1 MATFLRSPEHNTARI
16 KQTGANRSYCL
27 SSEQRVLSKT
37 EEDTAM
43 SDSQEP
49 PAKRARLEADAPF
62 TGVSSFDAPGSPVDD
77 LDDDFYDTSPVKP
90 AAQSAPHDGPSASL
104 TATAPA
110 PSSFS
115 LPGLG
120 SLGGTT
126 VTQPTAQ
133 IDADTVMNNAVHEEG
148 ELKDE
153 EADHDASAVKPP
165 VANQL
170 QALDEA
176 PQHGKPS
183 RSELHVA
190 SLTPAQD
197 ASAVITTTSSAVD
210 AAANVTESAADID
223 TEAKHKPSADAA
235 SAEAAEEPTADESK
249 AEFLRI
255 GEANRDNKDAEWQLD
270 SDASDSSS
278 DSSSSDDSSDDE
290 ADEGELMDPEEM
302 VRLLMAESADDA
314 GAAAKAKVK
323 TLNELDEQ
331 YEKPDIKVENETQ
344 ITELGKVENIVDN
357 LILVRANT
365 SGDYQVLESGS
376 ALCLKDFTIIGKISE
391 QIGRVEEPRYSVG
404 FNDPAEIT
412 TLGIAKDTTIY
423 YVDAHSTLVFTEP
436 LRKQKHTDASNLHDE
451 ETNEVEFSDDEAE
464 AEYKR
469 QQKQAKKARQEAK
482 HEPEPEPEQKPIP
495 TGPRGYVDKPVSYFS
510 PATEYQGGGLKYSDD
525 EDEDLGMYK
534 PLARPSHFEDVV
546 GQGAPLEDRSHVR
559 RGMMRGRGGWGDRGR
574 GFRGRGNF
582 GGRGDFGGGRGDFG
596 SGRGGRGDARG
607 GKADRGGGDRGGR
620 GGTKQA
626 DRGRSQNQQQDS
638 RHMSVPQSDNRSA
651 TSASPARQQE
661 RQQSSQ
667 PQHSP
672 PAKSKNKNR
681 KQRQR
686 EKRERE
692 ALEKQNN
699 QQQTQQ
705 QSQQQSQKQ
714 SQNQQQQQ
722 HASPVPSGPANANP
736 HANNNSTGWPTQY
749 PQPAAPATT
758 FSPAPPPAAAAPYA
772 PPAQYAPQ
780 AQQAQQA
787 PAQAQPN
794 QQANWAA
801 WAQWFQ
807 VVGAMS
813 QQGAQAQQPPV
824 PPQPQQYVPQA
835 QLSAPP
841 QPQAQYGYQQQPQQW
856 QYSQNAAPAPNPNAQ
871 QGNAQA
877 GAQSLQDILRAL
889 GANGGGQAQ

>member
-1 MATFLRSPEHNTARI
+1 MATFLRSPELITARI
-16 KQTGANRSYCL
+16 KQTGANRSYCH
-27 SSEQRVLSKT
+27 SSKQRVLSKT
-37 EEDTAM
+37 VENTAM

-49 PAKRARLEADAPF
+49 PAKRARLDVDAPF
-62 TGVSSFDAPGSPVDD
+62 TGVSSLDAPGSPIDD
-77 LDDDFYDTSPVKP
+77 MDDDFYDTTPVKP
-90 AAQSAPHDGPSASL
+90 AALSAPHDGPSASL

-120 SLGGTT
+120 SLGDTS

-133 IDADTVMNNAVHEEG
+133 IDADVVMNTAVHEEG

-153 EADHDASAVKPP
+153 EAFYHDASPAEAPA
-165 VANQL
+165 ANQL
-170 QALDEA
+170 QALGEA

-183 RSELHVA
+183 HSELHA
-190 SLTPAQD
+190 AYLTSAQD
-197 ASAVITTTSSAVD
+197 ASVPT
-210 AAANVTESAADID
+210 AAAPALDDGVIVTDSTPAADAQ
-223 TEAKHKPSADAA
+223 TTQELSATAA
-235 SAEAAEEPTADESK
+235 PAAEAQEPTADESK

-255 GEANRDNKDAEWQLD
+255 GEENKDNKEAEWQLD

-278 DSSSSDDSSDDE
+278 DSSSSGDSSDDD
-290 ADEGELMDPEEM
+290 ADDGELLDPEEM
-302 VRLLMAESADDA
+302 VRLLMAESTDEP
-314 GAAAKAKVK
+314 GATGKAKVK

-331 YEKPDIKVENETQ
+331 YEKPDIKIENETQ
-344 ITELGKVENIVDN
+344 ITELGKVEAVVDN
-357 LILVRANT
+357 LVLIKANT

-376 ALCLKDFTIIGKISE
+376 ALCLQNFTVIGKISE

-404 FNDPAEIT
+404 FNDPTEIT
-412 TLGIAKDTTIY
+412 DLGIAKDTTIY
-423 YVDAHSTLVFTEP
+423 YVDAHSTFVFTEP

-451 ETNEVEFSDDEAE
+451 ETNEVEFSDDEKE
-464 AEYKR
+464 ADFKR
-469 QQKQAKKARQEAK
+469 QQKQAKKARAEAK
-482 HEPEPEPEQKPIP
+482 NDPPPEEKPIP
-495 TGPRGYVDKPVSYFS
+495 TGPRGYVEKPTSYFS

-534 PLARPSHFEDVV
+534 PLARPSHFEEIV

-582 GGRGDFGGGRGDFG
+582 GGRGDFGGGRGDMSG
-596 SGRGGRGDARG
+596 GRGGRGDARG
-607 GKADRGGGDRGGR
+607 GRGDRGGGDRGGR
-620 GGTKQA
+620 GNKQA
-626 DRGRSQNQQQDS
+626 DRGRNQQQDS
-638 RHMSVPQSDNRSA
+638 RQMSVPRPDNRSA

-692 ALEKQNN
+692 QLEKQ
-699 QQQTQQ
+699 QQQQQ
-705 QSQQQSQKQ
+705 QSQQQPQQHKQ
-714 SQNQQQQQ
+714 PQQQQQQQHQQQ
-722 HASPVPSGPANANP
+722 HASPPPNANSY
-736 HANNNSTGWPTQY
+736 ANNGSAGWPAQY
-749 PQPAAPATT
+749 SQHSQPAPAAATY
-758 FSPAPPPAAAAPYA
+758 SPAPPPAVTAAYA
-772 PPAQYAPQ
+772 SPAQYA
-780 AQQAQQA
+780 QQPA
-787 PAQAQPN
+787 AQAQPN

-813 QQGAQAQQPPV
+813 QQGAQ
-824 PPQPQQYVPQA
+824 PPQPQAQA
-835 QLSAPP
+835 QAYVQPPAPAPAPP
-841 QPQAQYGYQQQPQQW
+841 QPQAQYGYPQQW
-856 QYSQNAAPAPNPNAQ
+856 QYPQNAAPAANANAQ
-871 QGNAQA
+871 QPNAQA

-889 GANGGGQAQ
+889 GGGGGGGGGGQA